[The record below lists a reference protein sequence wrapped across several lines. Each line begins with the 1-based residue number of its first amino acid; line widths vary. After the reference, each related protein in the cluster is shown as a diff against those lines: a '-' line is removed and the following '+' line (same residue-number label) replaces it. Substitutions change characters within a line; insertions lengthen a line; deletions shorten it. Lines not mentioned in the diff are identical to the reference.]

1 MNHGRSAPLKLEIMA
16 SASASVYPSSY
27 INRNYLIKVNGLSPS
42 GDKLNVL
49 VGVSGAIAL
58 IGEELFYKFVGVSG
72 AIALIGEELF
82 YKFVGRAERD
92 INNDVTHCKLR
103 RGIKFS
109 FYRK

>member
-1 MNHGRSAPLKLEIMA
+1 MNHGRSAPLKLEIM
-16 SASASVYPSSY
+16 ASASVYPSSY

-58 IGEELFYKFVGVSG
+58 IGEELFYKFVG
-72 AIALIGEELF
+72 
-82 YKFVGRAERD
+82 RAERD

>member
-1 MNHGRSAPLKLEIMA
+1 MWREYEPGASAPQNISIMA
-16 SASASVYPSSY
+16 SASVLPTSY
-27 INRNYLIKVNGLSPS
+27 INLNYLIKIYGLAPDGSKVNTL
-42 GDKLNVL
+42 
-49 VGVSGAIAL
+49 
-58 IGEELFYKFVGVSG
+58 VGVSG

-92 INNDVTHCKLR
+92 LQHDVTVCKLR

>member
-1 MNHGRSAPLKLEIMA
+1 MHRERKPRAFCPLNLKTMA
-16 SASASVYPSSY
+16 SVSSYSTSY

-42 GDKLNVL
+42 GCRLNVL
-49 VGVSGAIAL
+49 
-58 IGEELFYKFVGVSG
+58 VGVSG

-92 INNDVTHCKLR
+92 INNDVTVCKLR

>member
-1 MNHGRSAPLKLEIMA
+1 MA
-16 SASASVYPSSY
+16 SASVLQTSY
-27 INRNYLIKVNGLSPS
+27 INLNYLIKVYGLAPDGS
-42 GDKLNVL
+42 KVNTL
-49 VGVSGAIAL
+49 
-58 IGEELFYKFVGVSG
+58 VGVSG

-92 INNDVTHCKLR
+92 LQNDVTVCKLR

>member
-1 MNHGRSAPLKLEIMA
+1 MNHGLSAPLKLEIMA
-16 SASASVYPSSY
+16 SASASASVYPASY

-49 VGVSGAIAL
+49 
-58 IGEELFYKFVGVSG
+58 VGVSG

>member
-1 MNHGRSAPLKLEIMA
+1 MNHGRSAPLKLEIM
-16 SASASVYPSSY
+16 ASASVYPSSY

-58 IGEELFYKFVGVSG
+58 IGEELFYKFVG
-72 AIALIGEELF
+72 
-82 YKFVGRAERD
+82 RAERD
-92 INNDVTHCKLR
+92 IQHDVTHCKLR

>member
-16 SASASVYPSSY
+16 SASVYPSYY

-58 IGEELFYKFVGVSG
+58 IGEELFYKFVG
-72 AIALIGEELF
+72 
-82 YKFVGRAERD
+82 RAERD
-92 INNDVTHCKLR
+92 MNHDITHCKLR

>member
-1 MNHGRSAPLKLEIMA
+1 MA
-16 SASASVYPSSY
+16 SATIPVYPSSY
-27 INRNYLIKVNGLSPS
+27 INRNYLIKVNGISPS
-42 GDKLNVL
+42 GDKINVL

-58 IGEELFYKFVGVSG
+58 IGQ
-72 AIALIGEELF
+72 ELF

-92 INNDVTHCKLR
+92 VNNDVTHCKLR

>member
-1 MNHGRSAPLKLEIMA
+1 MA
-16 SASASVYPSSY
+16 SATIPVYPSSY

-42 GDKLNVL
+42 GDKINVL

-58 IGEELFYKFVGVSG
+58 IGQ
-72 AIALIGEELF
+72 ELF

-92 INNDVTHCKLR
+92 VNNDVTHCKLR
-103 RGIKFS
+103 RGLKFS

>member
-1 MNHGRSAPLKLEIMA
+1 MNHGRSAPLKLENM
-16 SASASVYPSSY
+16 ASASVYPSSY

-49 VGVSGAIAL
+49 VGVSGAIT
-58 IGEELFYKFVGVSG
+58 
-72 AIALIGEELF
+72 LIGEELF

>member
-58 IGEELFYKFVGVSG
+58 IGEELFYKFVG
-72 AIALIGEELF
+72 
-82 YKFVGRAERD
+82 RTERD

>member
-1 MNHGRSAPLKLEIMA
+1 MNTGIPAPQKLEIMA
-16 SASASVYPSSY
+16 SAFEALPSSY
-27 INRNYLIKVNGLSPS
+27 INRNYLIKVNGTSPS
-42 GDKLNVL
+42 GEYLNVL
-49 VGVSGAIAL
+49 
-58 IGEELFYKFVGVSG
+58 VGVSG

-92 INNDVTHCKLR
+92 IQHDVTHCKLR

>member
-16 SASASVYPSSY
+16 SASVYPSSH

-49 VGVSGAIAL
+49 
-58 IGEELFYKFVGVSG
+58 VGVSG

>member
-1 MNHGRSAPLKLEIMA
+1 MA
-16 SASASVYPSSY
+16 SASVSSYSTSY

-42 GDKLNVL
+42 GSKLNVL

-58 IGEELFYKFVGVSG
+58 IGEELFYKFVG
-72 AIALIGEELF
+72 
-82 YKFVGRAERD
+82 RAERD
-92 INNDVTHCKLR
+92 VNNDVTVCKLR